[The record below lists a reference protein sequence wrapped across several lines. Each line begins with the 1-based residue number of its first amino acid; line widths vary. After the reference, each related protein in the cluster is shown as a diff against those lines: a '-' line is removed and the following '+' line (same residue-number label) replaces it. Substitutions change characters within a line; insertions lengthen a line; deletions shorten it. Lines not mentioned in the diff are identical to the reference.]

1 MHVIDSIVVFGE
13 ADEATLG
20 QMRRVRNTGPVAATA
35 LMADNHKGYSQPIG
49 GVVAY
54 RDAVSPSGVG
64 YDISCGIMAVKTDI
78 AAADLRERAAL
89 ADDIARTVA
98 FGMGRTSGA
107 NVDHPLFDDPLWT
120 ELERQHPGIKHLAR
134 QQLGTVGSGN
144 HFVDILADEDDQL
157 WVMAH
162 FGSRGFGHKTA
173 SGFLNLAAGRAFD
186 DRAPGES
193 MDQPPT
199 LLDLRSDLGQ
209 FYWEAMTLAGQY
221 AYAGRAYVVGQVL
234 GLLGAEAVDTVHNHH
249 NFAWREQH
257 GGETVAVVRKGAT
270 PAFPGQ
276 RGAIGGSMGDVSVIV
291 RGVDSPA
298 SAQALYSTVHG
309 AGRVMSRT
317 AAAGKVKWTRDPKTG
332 KKGPVRVSEGAVSQE
347 MMDAWLAREGV
358 VLRGGGRDESP
369 HVYRRLP
376 EVLEAHAGTIY
387 IEHVLR
393 PLVVVMAGADVND
406 PYKD

>member
-1 MHVIDSIVVFGE
+1 MQIIDNIVVFGDT
-13 ADEATLG
+13 DEPTLA
-20 QMRRVRNTGPVAATA
+20 QMRRVRDTGPVAGTA

-64 YDISCGIMAVKTDI
+64 YDISCGIMAVKTDVM
-78 AAADLRERAAL
+78 AAELTNRAGL

-107 NVDHPLFDDPLWT
+107 NVDHPLFNDPLWP
-120 ELERQHPGIKHLAR
+120 ELERQHPGIRQLAR

-144 HFVDILADEDDQL
+144 HFVDILADEDGQL

-199 LLDLRSDLGQ
+199 LLSLHSDVGQ

-221 AYAGRAYVVGQVL
+221 AYAGREYVVGQVL
-234 GLLGAEAVDTVHNHH
+234 RLLGAQALDTVHNHH
-249 NFAWREQH
+249 NFAWKEQH

-270 PAFPGQ
+270 PAFPDQ

-291 RGVDSPA
+291 RGVDSPE
-298 SAQALYSTVHG
+298 SERALYSTVHG

-347 MMDAWLAREGV
+347 MMDAWLQREGV

-376 EVLEAHAGTIY
+376 EVLAAHAGTIV
-387 IEHVLR
+387 IEQVLR
-393 PLVVVMAGADVND
+393 PLIVVMAGADVND

>member
-1 MHVIDSIVVFGE
+1 
-13 ADEATLG
+13 
-20 QMRRVRNTGPVAATA
+20 MRRVRDTGPVAGAA
-35 LMADNHKGYSQPIG
+35 LMADNHKGYSMPIG

-64 YDISCGIMAVKTDI
+64 YDISCGIMAVKTDMVV
-78 AAADLRERAAL
+78 ADMRDPAAL

-98 FGMGRTSGA
+98 FGIGRTSGA
-107 NVDHPLFDDPLWT
+107 NVDHPLFDDPLWP
-120 ELERQHPGIKHLAR
+120 EIERQHAGLKQLAR

-144 HFVDILADEDDQL
+144 HFVDILADEGGQL

-173 SGFLNLAAGRAFD
+173 SGFLNLADGGAFD
-186 DRAPGES
+186 DRAPGEH

-199 LLDLRSDLGQ
+199 LLSLRSDLGQ

-221 AYAGRAYVVGQVL
+221 AYAGREYVVGQVL
-234 GLLGAEAVDTVHNHH
+234 RLLGAQALDTVHNHH
-249 NFAWREQH
+249 NFAFKEQH
-257 GGETVAVVRKGAT
+257 GGETLTVVRKGAT

-291 RGVDSPA
+291 RGVDSPE
-298 SAQALYSTVHG
+298 SERALYSTIHG

-317 AAAGKVKWTRDPKTG
+317 AAAGKVRWTRDPKTG
-332 KKGPVRVSEGAVSQE
+332 KKGPVRVSEGAVSQA

-376 EVLEAHAGTIY
+376 EVLAAHAGTIAV
-387 IEHVLR
+387 EHTLR